1 MWNGDVCDRAV
12 GAPPARP
19 AAPCPRTPAL
29 APRASANHNT
39 LLSLMWLSS
48 GLIFYH
54 YKCYFYIRIINLM
67 FFHSLTDNVKPNLNR
82 CVYKHDILR
91 TSSSKVSTVE
101 VFFGIPLKG

>member
-12 GAPPARP
+12 GAVPPARP

-29 APRASANHNT
+29 VPRASANHNT

-54 YKCYFYIRIINLM
+54 YKYYFLIPTVYL
-67 FFHSLTDNVKPNLNR
+67 NLNLNN
-82 CVYKHDILR
+82 D
-91 TSSSKVSTVE
+91 KV
-101 VFFGIPLKG
+101 